1 MKRFAITRH
10 MQGIESEERN
20 KVIEEMEK
28 IEKSLEGNYAYP
40 LSQFKSTEQS
50 SSQITVSQ
58 FIPFMNKGPE
68 AILTA
73 DLYFTKI
80 SGDSLNKPYSI
91 WIQGVVSITDN
102 QKGADELNRLCD
114 IIHPDTV
121 NDYSRLD
128 ERTPIPNVK
137 LPYVPKN
144 AT

>member
-28 IEKSLEGNYAYP
+28 IEKSLEDTYAYP

-50 SSQITVSQ
+50 PSQITVSQ
-58 FIPFMNKGPE
+58 FIPFMNKGTE
-68 AILTA
+68 AKLTA

-80 SGDSLNKPYSI
+80 SSGQEKSYSV
-91 WIQGVVSITDN
+91 WIQGVVSIVDG
-102 QKGADELNRLCD
+102 QQGADEFNKLCD

-121 NDYSRLD
+121 NDYTRLD
-128 ERTPIPNVK
+128 GKTPIPAVK